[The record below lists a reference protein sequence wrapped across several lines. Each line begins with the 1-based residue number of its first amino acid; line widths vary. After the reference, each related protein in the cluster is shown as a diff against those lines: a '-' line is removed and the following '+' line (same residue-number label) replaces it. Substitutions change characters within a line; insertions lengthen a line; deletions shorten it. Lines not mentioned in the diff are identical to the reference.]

1 VSADGNCI
9 HRCGSIFAFGH
20 DNWHREIRA
29 RIVME
34 LVINEGLYLYIRRGT
49 DIKCNVKENFA
60 QYSEIFTP
68 GIILTDHI
76 IASIFEEE
84 TRQCAKLG
92 TYWANGSCLRLLI
105 FSNAQKCQFTHSLYK
120 ATYDY
125 TFIELFYQKKI
136 KELKTAIWHISCGQV
151 QEKT

>member
-1 VSADGNCI
+1 MTGLYNVDHNSLDIAPSDVPGVVKIPISVSAAGNCLS
-9 HRCGSIFAFGH
+9 RSGSIFAFGH

-34 LVINEGLYLYIRRGT
+34 LVINEGLYIDNEYLRRGT

-76 IASIFEEE
+76 IASIFEE
-84 TRQCAKLG
+84 
-92 TYWANGSCLRLLI
+92 
-105 FSNAQKCQFTHSLYK
+105 
-120 ATYDY
+120 
-125 TFIELFYQKKI
+125 
-136 KELKTAIWHISCGQV
+136 
-151 QEKT
+151 